1 MSDPY
6 HTYDNHNIQ
15 MNVFH
20 IKEPLKGSLA
30 EKDKQMHKEAYLYN
44 SKDPNK
50 PEINFPKKD
59 IKVIKENIYLSDS
72 IEIVYRKI
80 SKMMDLPS
88 NEIYAWIDHKKEK
101 KSLLYTKPL
110 GITYDD
116 LEDCKYMNPYLDK
129 KIDDRFANSDGTPK
143 RNSLTYLDRY
153 KILNTQIVDN
163 HYNIYFT
170 TLKDVIEYSES
181 IFKEDEK
188 MIKYGYL
195 KKYFP
200 LLDISVLDERI
211 DEKIEIMGLQKS
223 ILDEY
228 DNSPVDIRPIHLIY
242 ENKGKNIVIDLFKI
256 FQDFPLSIDIP
267 MLKIQTDNYMDS
279 YIKFFKDGINNSYSL
294 SRDKTITS
302 EIFEK
307 WNKNIYISDGFS
319 RPRGIDKKNSLTFTI
334 YDKKTLDNIQMIL
347 YIDGRV
353 RIYSERFSNL
363 DSFNDNI
370 IQGYLRKVNSIIKNI
385 NVGLITSIPEIIK
398 TPVRID
404 ISSIYEISDY
414 HLLSLKK
421 LFSSFYT
428 QFILLTDE
436 DDKLHILYSKCDDF
450 ENMKYI
456 TDTITLCK
464 RKKILDK
471 NIVEILM
478 NRYGLTK
485 TKSKEYLDE
494 WLRINATN
502 PIRYREEVKNISI
515 IVEKVL
521 DRIKV
526 SFYGLYNYSSFH
538 ECIDTVNRIMNIYK
552 LKRVDK
558 RKDLPEQIE
567 KLFKKTSI
575 KNIVISQ
582 PEIKDTLEDTFEPEP
597 EDIFEPEP
605 EPPPEPED
613 TPEHTDEV
621 IDEDSDI
628 ESDSDSDEDDDDD
641 EYEFTD
647 IDLSAGM
654 KGGSNDSELSEESK
668 YPNSRYYIKRLEM
681 KDPRLIK
688 YKPKRS
694 RDGYA
699 AKCQAAQDKQPIA
712 LTSDELEEIDKK
724 TGFKNLGI
732 SYTKPIQIVGGERE
746 NMFYICPKFWDRKH
760 QIPIDPKSKY
770 HPIEKDE
777 EGNPIEWK
785 QFVWSKEYK
794 NSDGDYF
801 ILERS
806 GRSANKSDS
815 SSYWN
820 KDRDKDNIEKYQI
833 QLIHDDVHPEL
844 LAIPCCGKKPYKIN
858 KKIVL
863 VLINDKNIWING
875 EIISDDELLRLNRDH
890 ECKVNIGK
898 GGKKEI
904 KTFHISQIKQTKGH
918 DVSTNIMDHTDF
930 PLKENKYGKVNDII
944 KNIFYMKPNAPFFKK
959 GSAKKDIEMS
969 HNGFYRVGV
978 TQDSDSFLRCIDI
991 LSNYLLAETGKQKH
1005 VGTPKYH
1012 LNMKHFKKNI
1022 IKDLD
1027 DLTDEDIFNIGNGSF
1042 VQYFRSENVYDKKSY
1057 EKLLISDIK
1066 ENLKGYLNSDEKKD
1080 HKLLIPLLMKCSEK
1094 SNRIFGDLNINIL
1107 VLSETYEKRGEE
1119 IINTKIS
1126 LSEPLGGLTI
1136 YEGSPF
1142 LMIYQRDDYYEALMY
1157 YYNGKEYSIIN
1168 DIKDDIPIDK
1178 NDIIYISNE
1187 VAKVIK
1193 VKEEIVE
1200 IAYDNEAK
1208 GSIPIKDCIKY
1219 DISIIYKL
1227 LNDFINDC
1235 KSKSITNKKE
1245 IIQFED
1251 VDLIMREKLNCNIIE
1266 GYYDNYHKLVAV
1278 CYKKDKGSLK
1288 IPVFFKPRNKD
1299 DVDFPLKKI
1308 KSMDKYSLGL
1318 ILRLYSRID
1327 EYINEIYL
1335 DKYLSFIND
1344 KSKVIVNDFNLMI
1357 GYFMNNGFIVPL
1369 KNKKYNESF
1378 YKYPIIKGSSI
1389 LSLQNNSINP
1399 FALKDQTDRY
1409 FYIYN
1414 ERMNNIYDT
1423 FSQLYDNIRRND
1435 SLKREVKKIV
1445 NHPIKLTI
1453 HKRWDLY
1460 DLLKDIYDDKKY
1472 KNLKIFIEY
1481 LLIHDLDDLQKIL
1494 FQNYSSLKDYKMNLV
1509 SDDTVVLTMKDF
1521 LTQSYLD
1528 LFEKHSE
1535 YIRNISYYEYS
1546 NPNVNKTLLKREYI
1560 EKPVS
1565 EYSKY
1570 PNTLKKIFGKDLTIY
1585 KNIISEDRNDI
1596 NIISRLLD
1604 DISDERIRG
1613 ILIDTYSED
1622 DDSYILH
1629 NDLLGD
1635 IYKDNRDLLSSISD
1649 KFYKLSLVD
1658 YEILSER
1665 LEIGFVLFSN
1675 RYSNDSNRYK
1685 THIIVHKSLK
1695 DENET
1700 DIKMLCLYE
1709 DISEEVLE
1717 DKECKPISIKDKL
1730 IHKLGD
1736 LRMNREFNRLY
1747 NKS

>member
-20 IKEPLKGSLA
+20 IKEPLKGNLT
-30 EKDKQMHKEAYLYN
+30 EKDKQMHQLAYLFN
-44 SKDPNK
+44 PKDPQK
-50 PEINFPKKD
+50 PEINFPKTN
-59 IKVIKENIYLSDS
+59 IKMIKENIYLSDS

-80 SKMMDLPS
+80 SKIMDLPS
-88 NEIYAWIDHKKEK
+88 NEIYAWIDHRKEK

-129 KIDDRFANSDGTPK
+129 KIDDRFVNSDSSEK

-200 LLDISVLDERI
+200 LLDISVLDDKI
-211 DEKIEIMGLQKS
+211 DEKIEIMDIQKS

-242 ENKGKNIVIDLFKI
+242 ENKEKNIVIDLFKI
-256 FQDFPLSIDIP
+256 FQVFPLSIDIP

-279 YIKFFKDGINNSYSL
+279 YIKFYKGGINNSYSL
-294 SRDKTITS
+294 ARDKNITS
-302 EIFEK
+302 GIFER
-307 WNKNIYISDGFS
+307 WNKNIYLSDGFS

-353 RIYSERFSNL
+353 RVYSERFSNL

-370 IQGYLRKVNSIIKNI
+370 IQSYLRKVNSIIKNI

-421 LFSSFYT
+421 LFNSFYT

-436 DDKLHILYSKCDDF
+436 DDKLHLLYSKCDDF

-471 NIVEILM
+471 NIIEILM

-494 WLRINATN
+494 WLMINATN
-502 PIRYREEVKNISI
+502 PIRYREEIKNISI
-515 IVEKVL
+515 IIEKVL

-558 RKDLPEQIE
+558 RKDLPEPIE
-567 KLFKKTSI
+567 KLFKKTNI

-582 PEIKDTLEDTFEPEP
+582 PEIKDILEDTFEPEP
-597 EDIFEPEP
+597 DIAEPDIAEP
-605 EPPPEPED
+605 DIAEPED

-628 ESDSDSDEDDDDD
+628 ESDSDSDDD

-647 IDLSAGM
+647 IDFSAGM

-688 YKPKRS
+688 YKPKSS

-732 SYTKPIQIVGGERE
+732 SYSKPVQIIGGERE

-806 GRSANKSDS
+806 GRGANKSDS

-820 KDRDKDNIEKYQI
+820 KDRDKDNIEKYQV

-844 LAIPCCGKKPYKIN
+844 LALPCCGKKSYKIN
-858 KKIVL
+858 KKTIIVL
-863 VLINDKNIWING
+863 VNDERGKNKWVNG
-875 EIISDDELLRLNRDH
+875 EIISDSELIRLNDIH
-890 ECKVNIGK
+890 ECKINIGTE
-898 GGKKEI
+898 KKEDI
-904 KTFHISQIKQTKGH
+904 RTFHISQIKEKKGH
-918 DVSTNIMDHTDF
+918 SVSTNIADYTEF
-930 PLKENKYGKVNDII
+930 PLKENKYGKVNNKIKDI
-944 KNIFYMKPNAPFFKK
+944 FFMKPNAPFIKK

-969 HNGFYRVGV
+969 HNGFFRVGV
-978 TQDSDSFLRCIDI
+978 IQDNDSFLRCIEYLRKNLVIEDI
-991 LSNYLLAETGKQKH
+991 R
-1005 VGTPKYH
+1005 KYD
-1012 LNMKHFKKNI
+1012 LKTLKKI
-1022 IKDLD
+1022 ILKDLD
-1027 DLTDEDIFNIGNGSF
+1027 DLSNDDIFNIGNGSF
-1042 VQYFRSENVYDKKSY
+1042 VQYFRSENIYDKKSY
-1057 EKLLISDIK
+1057 ENLLISDVK
-1066 ENLKGYLNSDEKKD
+1066 GNLKNYLNSDEMKD
-1080 HKLLIPLLMKCSEK
+1080 HKLLIPLIMKCSEK
-1094 SNRIFGDLNINIL
+1094 SNKLFGNLNINIF

-1142 LMIYQRDDYYEALMY
+1142 LIIYQRDDYYEALMY

-1187 VAKVIK
+1187 VAKIIK
-1193 VKEEIVE
+1193 VKEEIAE
-1200 IAYDNEAK
+1200 IKYDNEAK
-1208 GSIPIKDCIKY
+1208 GTINIKDCIKY
-1219 DISIIYKL
+1219 DISIVYKL
-1227 LNDFINDC
+1227 LNDFINNC

-1251 VDLIMREKLNCNIIE
+1251 LDFIMREKLNCNIIE

-1327 EYINEIYL
+1327 EYINEIYPN
-1335 DKYLSFIND
+1335 KYLSFIDD

-1369 KNKKYNESF
+1369 KNKKYNESI
-1378 YKYPIIKGSSI
+1378 YKYQVIKGSSI

-1399 FALKDQTDRY
+1399 FALKDQADRY
-1409 FYIYN
+1409 FLIYN

-1423 FSQLYDNIRRND
+1423 FSQLYDNIRRDD

-1494 FQNYSSLKDYKMNLV
+1494 FHNYSSLKDYKMNLV

-1570 PNTLKKIFGKDLTIY
+1570 PNTLKKIFGKEVTIY

-1604 DISDERIRG
+1604 DISLERIRG

-1635 IYKDNRDLLSSISD
+1635 IYKNNRDLLSSISE
-1649 KFYKLSLVD
+1649 KFYKLSLID
-1658 YEILSER
+1658 YEILSEE
-1665 LEIGFVLFSN
+1665 LGIGFVIFSN
-1675 RYSNDSNRYK
+1675 RYSNDINRYK

-1695 DENET
+1695 DNSEK

-1709 DISEEVLE
+1709 DLSEEVSE
-1717 DKECKPISIKDKL
+1717 NTECKPISIKESL

-1736 LRMNREFNRLY
+1736 LRVNREFNRLY